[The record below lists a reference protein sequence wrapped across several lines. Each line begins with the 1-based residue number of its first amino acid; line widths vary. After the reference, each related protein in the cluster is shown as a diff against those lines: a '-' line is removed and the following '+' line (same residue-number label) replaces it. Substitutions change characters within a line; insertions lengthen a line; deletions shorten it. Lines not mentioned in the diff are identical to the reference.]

1 MKIVIIGYSGSGKS
15 TLASKLAKL
24 YNLPLLYLDK
34 ISFNPNWKEKTR
46 EEKVEALREFLN
58 KNQDGWIIDGNFFS
72 ILMEERLAQADLII
86 HLDFNRFTCYFSSLK
101 RAISYRNKYR
111 ESAPIHCNE
120 KFDISFQWWILVQG
134 RSKHRKDR
142 IKKIASYYENK
153 FLNFKNRKEV
163 NAYLEMVKKYK
174 NK

>member
-24 YNLPLLYLDK
+24 YNLPVLFMDK

-46 EEKVEALREFLN
+46 EEKVMALSKFLEEN
-58 KNQDGWIIDGNFFS
+58 KDGWIIDGNFFS

-86 HLDFNRFTCYFSSLK
+86 HLDINRFTCYFSSLK

-120 KFDISFQWWILVQG
+120 KFDLSFQWWILFQG
-134 RSKHRKDR
+134 RSKRRKDR
-142 IKKIASYYENK
+142 IKAIAKFYENK
-153 FLNFKNRKEV
+153 FLNLKSRKEV
-163 NAYLEMVKKYK
+163 SSYLEMVKKHK
-174 NK
+174 SK